1 MRTMSSTTDAF
12 LVFKRL
18 EFVRCLLGKE
28 VTFIDEFCVGIRCDD
43 RSEDSDLESTGVFV
57 K

>member
-1 MRTMSSTTDAF
+1 MSSTTNAF

-43 RSEDSDLESTGVFV
+43 RSEDSDLESMGVFV